1 VCAKIQEAI
10 KVLKNM
16 RTLTCNPARTT
27 AKTHVT
33 LFLSVL
39 KRIPVKPTLAA
50 NWAATQDKTIG
61 ILMKNWI
68 HLLLQEVTKS
78 LTTSSTVNISG
89 TTKISLASSF
99 GIAPMLNG
107 V

>member
-1 VCAKIQEAI
+1 
-10 KVLKNM
+10 
-16 RTLTCNPARTT
+16 
-27 AKTHVT
+27 
-33 LFLSVL
+33 
-39 KRIPVKPTLAA
+39 
-50 NWAATQDKTIG
+50 
-61 ILMKNWI
+61 MKNWI

-107 V
+107 VLLGQTREQSLSSYKMEFKSREMPTCVPTILLKINAFQVIESKQ